1 MLGWVTIYRLGTLE
15 ACSHAGMVPPIVKM
29 TVAAVV
35 IVGVIFLEVF
45 ACVPN
50 DWAMLVCLIPL
61 ILTPVPLLLSRCSGD
76 GDVILSSSPKGKHCA
91 RDALTALAQRARPTP
106 IYTAPRA
113 CACTGGEFWSAFFL
127 TQTIALPMMFYFC
140 KVVSLKALVLSLSG
154 VIVAIIFGALS
165 AMLRARADDDAFH
178 AW

>member
-1 MLGWVTIYRLGTLE
+1 MF
-15 ACSHAGMVPPIVKM
+15 S
-29 TVAAVV
+29 
-35 IVGVIFLEVF
+35 
-45 ACVPN
+45 
-50 DWAMLVCLIPL
+50 
-61 ILTPVPLLLSRCSGD
+61 LLSMIWEYKASYLSGFLFFF
-76 GDVILSSSPKGKHCA
+76 VAMVRRHASPPSLC
-91 RDALTALAQRARPTP
+91 ALTTAQLRLTTTHRVLSAVGRFCDGRHLCGRHVRDGCRWRVRADPEQRARPTP

>member
-1 MLGWVTIYRLGTLE
+1 
-15 ACSHAGMVPPIVKM
+15 MVPPIVKM
-29 TVAAVV
+29 TVTAVV

-50 DWAMLVCLIPL
+50 NWIMLICLIPL
-61 ILTPVPLLLSRCSGD
+61 ILTPVPLLISRCSGD

-91 RDALTALAQRARPTP
+91 RYFRYTRDAHASRRTMLHHAVLRAR
-106 IYTAPRA
+106 ARA
-113 CACTGGEFWSAFFL
+113 GGEFWSAFLF

-165 AMLRARADDDAFH
+165 TMLRARADDDAFH